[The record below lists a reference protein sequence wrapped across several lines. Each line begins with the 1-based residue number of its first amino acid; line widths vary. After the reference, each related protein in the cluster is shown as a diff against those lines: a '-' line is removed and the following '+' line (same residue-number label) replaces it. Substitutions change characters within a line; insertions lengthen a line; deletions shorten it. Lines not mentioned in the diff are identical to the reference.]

1 MNEFLGTAELK
12 IYIIMDIY
20 VYMYAFLRSRI
31 EFEPSYVK
39 CEDLY
44 PSGRMSF
51 KNFNPTVEVS
61 ILS

>member
-1 MNEFLGTAELK
+1 MDKRFFGNSRIK
-12 IYIIMDIY
+12 NIID

-31 EFEPSYVK
+31 EFEPSYAK